1 MKTKAMQVAFAFAV
15 AMAMP
20 GATAQAQGLSR
31 ATSVLTNWKAEV
43 LTIVPIVAALALIV
57 FAILWMTEV
66 IRFHTLVRVGV
77 GLLIIGSADLIVRSF
92 MG

>member
-1 MKTKAMQVAFAFAV
+1 MKKKAMQVAFAV

-20 GATAQAQGLSR
+20 GATARAQGLSR
-31 ATSVLTNWKAEV
+31 ATSVLTNWKAEI
-43 LTIVPIVAALALIV
+43 LTVVPIIAALALIV
-57 FAILWMTEV
+57 FAVLWMTEV

-92 MG
+92 MA

>member
-1 MKTKAMQVAFAFAV
+1 MNRKAMQVAFAAAL
-15 AMAMP
+15 AMS
-20 GATAQAQGLSR
+20 GTSAQAQGLSR
-31 ATSVLTNWKAEV
+31 ATGVLQNWKAEI
-43 LTIVPIVAALALIV
+43 LTMVPIIAALALIV
-57 FAILWMTEV
+57 FAVLWMTEV

>member
-1 MKTKAMQVAFAFAV
+1 MKKKSMRVVFAV
-15 AMAMP
+15 AMAAS

-31 ATSVLTNWKAEV
+31 ATGVLQNWKAEI
-43 LTIVPIVAALALIV
+43 LTIVPIIAALALIV
-57 FAILWMTEV
+57 FAVLWMTEV

>member
-1 MKTKAMQVAFAFAV
+1 MNNKAMQLAFVV
-15 AMAMP
+15 AMTVP
-20 GATAQAQGLSR
+20 GASAQAQGLSR
-31 ATSVLTNWKAEV
+31 ATGVLTNWKAEI
-43 LTIVPIVAALALIV
+43 LGMVPIIAALALIV
-57 FAILWMTEV
+57 FAVLWMTEV

>member
-1 MKTKAMQVAFAFAV
+1 MKRKAMQLAFVVGLAV
-15 AMAMP
+15 SGTP
-20 GATAQAQGLSR
+20 AQAQGLSR
-31 ATSVLTNWKAEV
+31 ATGVLQNWKAEI
-43 LTIVPIVAALALIV
+43 LSAVPIIAALALIV
-57 FAILWMTEV
+57 FAVLWMTEV

>member
-1 MKTKAMQVAFAFAV
+1 MKTKAMQLVFAV
-15 AMAMP
+15 AMAAS
-20 GATAQAQGLSR
+20 GGTAQAQGLSR
-31 ATSVLTNWKAEV
+31 ATGVLQNWKAEI
-43 LTIVPIVAALALIV
+43 LSAVPIIAALALIV
-57 FAILWMTEV
+57 FAVLWMTEV